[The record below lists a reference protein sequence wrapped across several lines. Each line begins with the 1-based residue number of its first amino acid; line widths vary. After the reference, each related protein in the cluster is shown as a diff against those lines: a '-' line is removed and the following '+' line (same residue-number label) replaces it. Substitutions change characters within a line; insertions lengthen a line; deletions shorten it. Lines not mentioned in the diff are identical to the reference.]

1 MKRRKA
7 SRPKKITRSSGGG
20 RPVILPQ
27 EELQLLDD
35 RLDFTGFEYLR
46 ARCLRAQRSLKAEDR
61 KFLAEHDA
69 VEARIQSDP
78 KTVLEQAVKGIDDG
92 TMLLLKLIRSR
103 KLRREFPKECQ
114 AEPCDEA
121 VEFFTSRLGFMNRQF
136 VRLSEDRAPDAC
148 FHLWYQA
155 MDLAEAVVR
164 LCAIFPDEFRSM
176 AESSLLMPS
185 LRAKSPK
192 FSCDAE
198 AIARAIHLAEKH
210 PAPEV
215 HDNRTRIGALCHY
228 LTAKVVAE
236 VESVRREKE
245 HFERM
250 ARYNNSENSQDIF
263 LSSLH
268 PDNRANHLECWRL
281 PALHGHADE
290 WWEGRVRKMVRS
302 EFDRMRRNPIRNPA
316 LWQELKK
323 VAAHDTDSAKRAA
336 LEKYCFNKLEQIAG
350 KPALPASPD

>member
-1 MKRRKA
+1 MKYPDSDTINWSLRLSHPSRRTAALTASQLKSKA
-7 SRPKKITRSSGGG
+7 ILFASA
-20 RPVILPQ
+20 RPVSY
-27 EELQLLDD
+27 
-35 RLDFTGFEYLR
+35 T
-46 ARCLRAQRSLKAEDR
+46 
-61 KFLAEHDA
+61 
-69 VEARIQSDP
+69 
-78 KTVLEQAVKGIDDG
+78 
-92 TMLLLKLIRSR
+92 
-103 KLRREFPKECQ
+103 
-114 AEPCDEA
+114 
-121 VEFFTSRLGFMNRQF
+121 
-136 VRLSEDRAPDAC
+136 
-148 FHLWYQA
+148 HL
-155 MDLAEAVVR
+155 
-164 LCAIFPDEFRSM
+164 
-176 AESSLLMPS
+176 
-185 LRAKSPK
+185 
-192 FSCDAE
+192 
-198 AIARAIHLAEKH
+198 
-210 PAPEV
+210 
-215 HDNRTRIGALCHY
+215 ALCHY